1 MRINIY
7 KPINRTRVMAAF
19 FNGSTTE
26 AVAIQK
32 WIDGPLTA
40 PYVPPAVNTRDINSF
55 QMVLGDPFDGWVEP
69 GDVVVRNI
77 DDGHVF
83 AIPREKF
90 FELYTYADHIDE

>member
-1 MRINIY
+1 MRTNIY
-7 KPINRTRVMAAF
+7 KPIDRTRVMAAF

-40 PYVPPAVNTRDINSF
+40 PYVPPTVSTRDITSF
-55 QMVLGDPFDGWVEP
+55 TLDRSPDSVEQ

-77 DDGHVF
+77 ETGLVKVV
-83 AIPREKF
+83 PREKF